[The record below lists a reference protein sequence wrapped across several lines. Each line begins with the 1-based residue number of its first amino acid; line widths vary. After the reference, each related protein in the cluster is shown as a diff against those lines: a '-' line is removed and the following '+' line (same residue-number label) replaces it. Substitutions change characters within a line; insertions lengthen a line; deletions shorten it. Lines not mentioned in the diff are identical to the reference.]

1 MNKLFKYCPTVC
13 KPFPPNLYP
22 RECIS
27 DLVIEIKF
35 APYICIIL
43 LPQLQHL
50 LSVDLGGRRPGSLKQ
65 SPLCRPPPIG
75 RSQSSTDLKCYRNS
89 WSSLDKKATISPL
102 AKDDTKRLS
111 FEDAGRK
118 QKLCSKDSKTDIQ
131 VTVTDTEKS
140 PTQSQ
145 TAHAQ
150 SKVRQELDGASPNT
164 VRRDNTDGCESEKE
178 NFDIKGTT
186 NVGFSEEED
195 RVPDSVVD
203 VKDFHLSCKG
213 VPNEC
218 SGEDSKKRIPVHLIE
233 KPVKGYLEHGVV
245 EGCNYWT
252 SVSVDELLKE
262 TSISKE
268 PKNSTEKQDT
278 SEELGGTL
286 SHHMMAPSGTKHDAT
301 QRPQRWP
308 DETVSSPDSDFGLHK
323 NEHIPSS
330 LVLANLDAAID
341 KNGNLKS
348 SGQGKDVFENINKP
362 VPISSKDGG
371 KDKSIETTLYSSG
384 HDANDSEKERSLAGG
399 SPKDVPAY
407 KRKQNRRTK
416 EKSKPGKI
424 EKTYFV

>member
-1 MNKLFKYCPTVC
+1 M
-13 KPFPPNLYP
+13 
-22 RECIS
+22 
-27 DLVIEIKF
+27 
-35 APYICIIL
+35 
-43 LPQLQHL
+43 

-140 PTQSQ
+140 AKQSQ

-164 VRRDNTDGCESEKE
+164 VRRDNIDGCESEKE

-186 NVGFSEEED
+186 NVGFSDEED
-195 RVPDSVVD
+195 SVPDAVVD
-203 VKDFHLSCKG
+203 VNDFHLSCKG

-218 SGEDSKKRIPVHLIE
+218 SGDNSKKRIPVHLIE
-233 KPVKGYLEHGVV
+233 EPVKGYMERGVV

-252 SVSVDELLKE
+252 AVSVDELLKE

-268 PKNSTEKQDT
+268 PKNSTENQDT

-362 VPISSKDGG
+362 VPISSKEGG
-371 KDKSIETTLYSSG
+371 KDKSMERTLYSSG
-384 HDANDSEKERSLAGG
+384 HDADDSEKERSLSGA

-407 KRKQNRRTK
+407 KRKQIRRTK

>member
-1 MNKLFKYCPTVC
+1 M
-13 KPFPPNLYP
+13 
-22 RECIS
+22 
-27 DLVIEIKF
+27 
-35 APYICIIL
+35 
-43 LPQLQHL
+43 

-102 AKDDTKRLS
+102 AKDDTKRFS

-118 QKLCSKDSKTDIQ
+118 QKLCSKDSRTDIQ

-140 PTQSQ
+140 PVQSQ

-150 SKVRQELDGASPNT
+150 SMVRQELDGASPNT
-164 VRRDNTDGCESEKE
+164 VRRDNIDGCESEKE
-178 NFDIKGTT
+178 SFDIKGTT

-252 SVSVDELLKE
+252 SVSVDEKKRIPVHLIEKPVKGYLEHGVVEGCNYWTSVSVDELLKE

-268 PKNSTEKQDT
+268 PKNSTENQDT

-301 QRPQRWP
+301 PGPQRGPLFLSNP
-308 DETVSSPDSDFGLHK
+308 DETVSPPDSGLHK
-323 NEHIPSS
+323 NEDIPSS

>member
-1 MNKLFKYCPTVC
+1 M
-13 KPFPPNLYP
+13 
-22 RECIS
+22 
-27 DLVIEIKF
+27 
-35 APYICIIL
+35 
-43 LPQLQHL
+43 

-102 AKDDTKRLS
+102 AKDDTKRFS

-118 QKLCSKDSKTDIQ
+118 QKLCSKDSRTDIQ

-150 SKVRQELDGASPNT
+150 SMVRQELDGASPNT
-164 VRRDNTDGCESEKE
+164 IRRDNIDGCESEKE
-178 NFDIKGTT
+178 SFDIKGTT

-195 RVPDSVVD
+195 SVPDSVVD

-218 SGEDSKKRIPVHLIE
+218 SGENSKKRIPVHLTE
-233 KPVKGYLEHGVV
+233 EPVKGYMERGVV

-252 SVSVDELLKE
+252 AVSVDELLKE
-262 TSISKE
+262 TSISSE
-268 PKNSTEKQDT
+268 PKNSTENQDT

-301 QRPQRWP
+301 PGPQRGPLFPSNP
-308 DETVSSPDSDFGLHK
+308 DETVSPPDSDFGLLE

-348 SGQGKDVFENINKP
+348 SGQGKDVFENIKKP
-362 VPISSKDGG
+362 LPISSKDGG
-371 KDKSIETTLYSSG
+371 KDKSIERTLYSSG
-384 HDANDSEKERSLAGG
+384 HNADDSEKERSLSGG